1 MISNIVVNYPDV
13 ESQFIPIHL
22 TENKLLACTID
33 HILES
38 QKHSL
43 IHKGRASNI
52 EGEDQDQID
61 ARETVRRF
69 AVLWGHTVPAE
80 ASSKISTGRRG
91 SAMAV
96 LSEVRRIARAQSI
109 LEPSLFLT
117 LDVLD
122 LPSEPAFEC
131 VQSWLRGLSSLDRVA
146 DISLCTLTV
155 YRLLYDTCVQTS

>member
-52 EGEDQDQID
+52 EGYVHMTIKIIINAEHKKKKEDKPMLKKRHEIN
-61 ARETVRRF
+61 
-69 AVLWGHTVPAE
+69 
-80 ASSKISTGRRG
+80 
-91 SAMAV
+91 
-96 LSEVRRIARAQSI
+96 
-109 LEPSLFLT
+109 
-117 LDVLD
+117 
-122 LPSEPAFEC
+122 AFIGDK
-131 VQSWLRGLSSLDRVA
+131 RGLFES
-146 DISLCTLTV
+146 
-155 YRLLYDTCVQTS
+155 